1 MYVWLAG
8 RAAMLAYGPHPK
20 HQELMALQ
28 ARALRPARPPFRA
41 ALRPAPFRAGLDSA
55 GTSSGSAAVAHAA
68 SHPTPPRALR
78 RPAPY
83 AVPSRPPLA
92 SCDWK
97 IIDETR

>member
-1 MYVWLAG
+1 MVYVWLAG

-68 SHPTPPRALR
+68 PRPTLPRAAR
-78 RPAPY
+78 ST
-83 AVPSRPPLA
+83 PSRRVPL
-92 SCDWK
+92 
-97 IIDETR
+97 